1 MNNTLGEG
9 RSREGGG
16 SRAAQYDVITK
27 TRDCPPVTNTIF
39 ERMLCSPAPDG
50 LFECTE
56 SNNVNWRRGG
66 GRGGNSPPTIPMS
79 TTRTCPYVSKTPSP
93 SVFVLDSCRVP
104 SVFNNALA
112 SRDYSYIPGAL
123 CFYIYLDIRWQ
134 RLPLQ
139 NCNCI
144 TEIKKKKKKSKVW
157 TLGYVNSI
165 EGETDGGVP
174 VSDGG
179 WRERERNTR
188 TGETGGI
195 TIFFFFFYS
204 RERFLA

>member
-1 MNNTLGEG
+1 MAYSSVQNPITLTGRGE
-9 RSREGGG
+9 
-16 SRAAQYDVITK
+16 
-27 TRDCPPVTNTIF
+27 
-39 ERMLCSPAPDG
+39 
-50 LFECTE
+50 
-56 SNNVNWRRGG
+56 
-66 GRGGNSPPTIPMS
+66 GGNSPPTIPMS

-195 TIFFFFFYS
+195 TIFFFFFLLAREIFGLIFLSLKVSRDDGSTEYYS
-204 RERFLA
+204 VIVTARYGLLYVPGEIYSPWKNMYMLDGILG

>member
-1 MNNTLGEG
+1 M
-9 RSREGGG
+9 
-16 SRAAQYDVITK
+16 
-27 TRDCPPVTNTIF
+27 PVRF
-39 ERMLCSPAPDG
+39 ENPL
-50 LFECTE
+50 
-56 SNNVNWRRGG
+56 
-66 GRGGNSPPTIPMS
+66 
-79 TTRTCPYVSKTPSP
+79 P

-144 TEIKKKKKKSKVW
+144 TEIKKKKKNPRYGLSD
-157 TLGYVNSI
+157 TCTNSI
-165 EGETDGGVP
+165 GGETDGGVP

-179 WRERERNTR
+179 MEREREKYENGRN
-188 TGETGGI
+188 GWNNN
-195 TIFFFFFYS
+195 FFFFFLLAREIFGLIFLSLKVSRDDGSTEYYS
-204 RERFLA
+204 VIVTARYGLLYVPGEIYSPWKNMYMLDGILG

>member
-1 MNNTLGEG
+1 MNTTLGEG

-93 SVFVLDSCRVP
+93 PFSFSIRAAFPRCLTMLSRAVTIHTYRVLYVFIYTWIYDGRDSRYKTVT
-104 SVFNNALA
+104 V
-112 SRDYSYIPGAL
+112 
-123 CFYIYLDIRWQ
+123 
-134 RLPLQ
+134 
-139 NCNCI
+139 
-144 TEIKKKKKKSKVW
+144 
-157 TLGYVNSI
+157 
-165 EGETDGGVP
+165 
-174 VSDGG
+174 
-179 WRERERNTR
+179 
-188 TGETGGI
+188 
-195 TIFFFFFYS
+195 
-204 RERFLA
+204 